1 MGVLDSALDAQS
13 AEFARNR
20 AANEALIADLKAR
33 VAAVA
38 QGGGEQ
44 ARAKHVA
51 RGKLLVRDR
60 ISELLDPGST
70 FLELSQLAATG
81 LYNDEVASAGI
92 VTMRRVNRIASAA
105 TSRSASVAR

>member
-1 MGVLDSALDAQS
+1 MSVLDSGLDAQS

-60 ISELLDPGST
+60 IS
-70 FLELSQLAATG
+70 
-81 LYNDEVASAGI
+81 
-92 VTMRRVNRIASAA
+92 
-105 TSRSASVAR
+105 